1 MVRNLKELLEA
12 AKQQKTMR
20 LVVAAAQDADV
31 LIAVCKA
38 AQEGIIEPIL
48 VGNIA
53 GIKKIAS
60 DNDLNISTYELV
72 EALELEDAAKK
83 SVAIVK
89 DGKGDFI
96 MKGLIDTSVLL
107 KAIVDRE
114 NGLRTNNLISHVMI
128 YEVPSYH
135 KMIMLTD
142 GGMNITPSLDDK
154 KSIINN
160 SIIVGKALGIETIKI
175 ACLAA
180 KEKVHPKM
188 QATVDAAA
196 LADMGK
202 EGVFGEH
209 VIVEGPLAFDLAI
222 SKEAAEHKGF
232 ESEIAGDTDVL
243 MVPTIEMGNGI
254 GKTMTY
260 FAKAESAG
268 IIMGAKVPVVLVSRA
283 DSYEAKLNSI
293 ALGSVI
299 AANN

>member
-1 MVRNLKELLEA
+1 MIKNLKDLLKA
-12 AKQQKTMR
+12 AKDQKTMR
-20 LVVAAAQDADV
+20 LVVAAAQDEDV

-38 AQEGIIEPIL
+38 AKEGIISPVL
-48 VGNIA
+48 VGDSSAIQKIA
-53 GIKKIAS
+53 G
-60 DNDLNISTYELV
+60 DNDLDVSGYELV
-72 EALELEDAAKK
+72 EAIELEDAAKK
-83 SVAIVK
+83 SVAIVRE
-89 DGKGDFI
+89 GKGDFI
-96 MKGLIDTSVLL
+96 MKGLIDTSILL

-114 NGLRTNNLISHVMI
+114 TGLRTDNLISHVMI
-128 YEVPSYH
+128 YQVPNYH

-142 GGMNITPSLDDK
+142 GGMNITPSLEDK

-160 SIIVGKALGIETIKI
+160 SVIVGNALGIDTIKV

-188 QATVDAAA
+188 QATVDADA
-196 LADMGK
+196 LAKMGAN
-202 EGVFGEH
+202 GDFGNN

-232 ESEIAGDTDVL
+232 KSEIAGDTDIL

-260 FAKAESAG
+260 FANAESAG
-268 IIMGAKVPVVLVSRA
+268 VIMGAKVPVVLVSRA

>member
-1 MVRNLKELLEA
+1 MVKNLKELLEA

-38 AQEGIIEPIL
+38 AQEGIVEPVL

-53 GIKKIAS
+53 GIKKVAS
-60 DNDLNISTYELV
+60 DNDLDISTYELV

-89 DGKGDFI
+89 EGKGDFI
-96 MKGLIDTSVLL
+96 MKGLIDTSILL

-114 NGLRTNNLISHVMI
+114 NGLRTDNLISHVMI

-142 GGMNITPSLDDK
+142 GGMNITPSLEDK

-202 EGVFGEH
+202 EGAFGNR

-222 SKEAAEHKGF
+222 SREAAEHKGF
-232 ESEIAGDTDVL
+232 KSEIAGDTDVL

-268 IIMGAKVPVVLVSRA
+268 VIMGAKVPVVLVSRA